1 MGNSLYPKIFNFN
14 LNKQGA
20 VFLIL
25 CSSVLISFN
34 GLTIRSLDT
43 TDALLINIYRSIA
56 LVFTVSLV
64 SIIKTHTPFITQIQA
79 IGWPG
84 IWGGILLGSA
94 NIFFLQAMT
103 NTSVANA
110 LFTISAIP
118 FITALLAYIFLKEK
132 LELTTMVTMIFASIG
147 VYIMFSSGFSSGQM
161 YGNIMAL
168 LTAGVFSSFAIIARK
183 YRAIDMIPTLI
194 LAGII
199 SGLIGFFMRL
209 DNLVISMNDLFLCF
223 LLGGI
228 LSGMAN
234 CGFVIASRHLVA
246 AEVTLYMFI
255 EFALGPLWVWI
266 FANEN
271 ISKASL
277 AGGLIIMVSVLI
289 KTIFQIKKIN
299 HS

>member
-34 GLTIRSLDT
+34 GLTIRSLDK

-64 SIIKTHTPFITQIQA
+64 SIIKTHIPFITQIRT

-132 LELTTMVTMIFASIG
+132 LEFTTMVTMIFASVG
-147 VYIMFSSGFSSGQM
+147 VYIMFSSGVNNGQM

-199 SGLIGFFMRL
+199 SGLIGFF
-209 DNLVISMNDLFLCF
+209 
-223 LLGGI
+223 
-228 LSGMAN
+228 
-234 CGFVIASRHLVA
+234 
-246 AEVTLYMFI
+246 Y
-255 EFALGPLWVWI
+255 ALR
-266 FANEN
+266 
-271 ISKASL
+271 
-277 AGGLIIMVSVLI
+277 
-289 KTIFQIKKIN
+289 
-299 HS
+299 

>member
-1 MGNSLYPKIFNFN
+1 MGNSSYPINLN
-14 LNKQGA
+14 LNKRAA

-25 CSSVLISFN
+25 CSSILISFN

-43 TDALLINIYRSIA
+43 TDALLINIYRSVA
-56 LVFTVSLV
+56 LVFTVSLF
-64 SIIKTHTPFITQIQA
+64 SILKTKTPFAKQIRS

-84 IWGGILLGSA
+84 VWGGILLGSA
-94 NIFFLQAMT
+94 NIFFLQAIT

-132 LELTTMVTMIFASIG
+132 LQTTTMLTMVFASVGI
-147 VYIMFSSGFSSGQM
+147 YIMFSSGVSNGQM

-168 LTAGVFSSFAIIARK
+168 LTALVFSSFAIIARK

-199 SGLIGFFMRL
+199 SGLIGFFMRFN
-209 DNLVISMNDLFLCF
+209 NLGISLNDLFLCF

-266 FANEN
+266 FANET
-271 ISKASL
+271 ISEASL
-277 AGGLIIMVSVLI
+277 VGGLIIMASVLT
-289 KTIFQIKKIN
+289 KTIFQLKKIK
-299 HS
+299 